1 MFKVARDEPESSVTS
16 FDAQQYFGHLR
27 RRARFIGIVCLAAG
41 LLALIVSLMLPKEYT
56 ATATVVI
63 DPPAGNDPRT
73 SISVSPVYL
82 ESLRAY
88 ELFASS
94 DSLFQKALE
103 KFHLR
108 DVGALESAK
117 RRILKVTKVRD
128 TKILEIAV
136 TLRDPKQAQALAQY
150 LAEQTV
156 SLNREESVHND
167 NDLLAD
173 AQTHS
178 ADAQKKLEQEQAAW
192 HEFSLR
198 QPYESMRADLEAL
211 TDSRDRLQR
220 DLLDARA
227 ELAEVSA
234 RPSDPRLPSAKA
246 RVASL
251 ESQDAELS
259 RQIQVKGA
267 QLSDRAARADELQQR
282 LRSAQASYDAAAL
295 RVREILGTTGLR
307 GERLSVM
314 DPGVVPER
322 PSFPNIGLN
331 VLLAI
336 GVALVSCIA
345 YFTLT
350 FRP

>member
-1 MFKVARDEPESSVTS
+1 VFRVAGEERDYVES
-16 FDAQQYFGHLR
+16 FDAQQYLGHLR
-27 RRARFIGIVCLAAG
+27 RKARFIGAVCLAAG
-41 LLALIVSLMLPKEYT
+41 LLALIVSLLLPKEYT
-56 ATATVVI
+56 ATASLII

-94 DSLFQKALE
+94 DSLFLRALE

-108 DVGALESAK
+108 DSRPLESAK

-136 TLRDPKQAQALAQY
+136 TLPDAKQAQALAQFI
-150 LAEQTV
+150 AEETV
-156 SLNREESVHND
+156 SLTREENLQND

-173 AQTHS
+173 AQGRGG
-178 ADAQKKLEQEQAAW
+178 DAQKRLQQEQAAW
-192 HEFSLR
+192 LEFSTR
-198 QPYESMRADLEAL
+198 RPYETLRAELEAL
-211 TDSRDRLQR
+211 TDSRDRLQK
-220 DLLDARA
+220 DLLDSRA
-227 ELAEVSA
+227 ELAELSA
-234 RPSDPRLPSAKA
+234 RPGDLRLASVKA

-251 ESQDAELS
+251 ESQDAELA
-259 RQIQVKGA
+259 RRIQTKGTE
-267 QLSDRAARADELQQR
+267 LSERSARADELQQQ
-282 LRSAQASYDAAAL
+282 LRAAQANYDAAAL
-295 RVREILGTTGLR
+295 RLREIQASAGLR
-307 GERLSVM
+307 GERLRVM

-322 PSFPNIGLN
+322 PSFPNVGLN
-331 VLLAI
+331 VMLAFL
-336 GVALVSCIA
+336 VALTACIA